1 MSKPTT
7 TRNKSRSTAT
17 SAATATG
24 VQEDVVVTTST
35 TSDPSGLRA
44 PDGTNSTDTP
54 QSSGDAAGD
63 ASANP
68 VKPQVNSDDTGTALV
83 PAENQTLTPEVEA
96 SASGTNS
103 EVSQGAAEGTGAN
116 AGPDQADPLIADILE
131 TVALLGASDVLRY
144 IELGQ
149 RLSNIAFLNGM
160 DEGELAAR
168 LRLVEDGSGAEDL
181 ETAMARPSSGTIR
194 IKSQRDGFRRAGIV
208 HSTSWR
214 TFGDGEL
221 SVKQLATL
229 IDDPL
234 ITVELL

>member
-1 MSKPTT
+1 MSTKN
-7 TRNKSRSTAT
+7 RNSRSRSTAT
-17 SAATATG
+17 SAETATG

-54 QSSGDAAGD
+54 QSSGDAAGE
-63 ASANP
+63 ASAAL
-68 VKPQVNSDDTGTALV
+68 VKPQVNADHTGAIQATAANEI
-83 PAENQTLTPEVEA
+83 PMPEVEA
-96 SASGTNS
+96 SASGILSNA
-103 EVSQGAAEGTGAN
+103 SQGEPEGTGAN
-116 AGPDQADPLIADILE
+116 AGLDHSDPLMADILE
-131 TVALLGASDVLRY
+131 TVALLGAADVLRY

-149 RLSNIAFLNGM
+149 RIVNIAALNGM
-160 DEGELAAR
+160 DEGELAGR
-168 LRLVEDGSGAEDL
+168 LRLVEDGSGFADL
-181 ETAMARPSSGTIR
+181 EAAMASPSSGTIR
-194 IKSQRDGFRRAGIV
+194 VKSQRDGFRRAGIV

-214 TFGDGEL
+214 TFEDGEL